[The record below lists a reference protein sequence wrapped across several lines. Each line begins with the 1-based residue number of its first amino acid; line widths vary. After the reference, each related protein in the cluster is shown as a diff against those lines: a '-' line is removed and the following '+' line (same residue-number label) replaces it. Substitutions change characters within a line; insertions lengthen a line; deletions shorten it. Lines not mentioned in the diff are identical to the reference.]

1 MFYYLFDYLH
11 QEFSFPGA
19 GVFQYISFRAAMALL
34 TSLIISLVY
43 GKRIINYLLKKQVG
57 ESIRDLGL
65 EGQSQKA
72 GTPTM
77 GGLIIISAI
86 LIPTLLFAKLNNV
99 YVILMVVSTIWLG
112 VIGFIDDYIKVF
124 KHNKQGLAGKFKIL
138 GQIGLGIIVGTTMYF
153 NDSVVIKEKL
163 PVEQNL
169 VNTHNVFKVE
179 SYSVTPELFSKESVK
194 STKTTLPF
202 FKNHEF
208 DYSSLLSFLGKGYKK
223 WAFLIFIPIVIFI
236 ITAVSNG
243 ANITDGLD
251 GLATGIGVIGSFII
265 FGVSLFWDV
274 AQSGTSVIALALAGA
289 LFGFLIW
296 NWHPAKIFLGEA
308 GSTFIGFS
316 LGVLALI
323 SGGKIAT
330 ALLIMGIP
338 ILDVVWVIMRRTIME
353 RKSMAQADR
362 KHLHH
367 RLLDIGFSHPRAVIF
382 LYFVTG
388 IFGLSSIFQGTQGK
402 IKTLL
407 FMIFFMLIL
416 AYYLV
421 WKYKKSTNERTNSE
435 KL

>member
-1 MFYYLFDYLH
+1 MFSFFLFYVLPFLVSLILAFLLTALIRWWAIKRDIVDRPAPRKVHSKPIPLLGGLAVYLAFVLTLLIFWSRLLDGIIQPKYIVGIILGGLLLMIGGYLDDRYQLSPKKQILFPIAACIVVIVSGVGIKFITNPLGGYLH
-11 QEFSFPGA
+11 FDTWQ
-19 GVFQYISFRAAMALL
+19 I
-34 TSLIISLVY
+34 
-43 GKRIINYLLKKQVG
+43 
-57 ESIRDLGL
+57 
-65 EGQSQKA
+65 
-72 GTPTM
+72 
-77 GGLIIISAI
+77 
-86 LIPTLLFAKLNNV
+86 LLFWWQGMPYYFTVWADLFTLVWLVGMV
-99 YVILMVVSTIWLG
+99 YVT
-112 VIGFIDDYIKVF
+112 
-124 KHNKQGLAGKFKIL
+124 
-138 GQIGLGIIVGTTMYF
+138 
-153 NDSVVIKEKL
+153 KL
-163 PVEQNL
+163 L
-169 VNTHNVFKVE
+169 
-179 SYSVTPELFSKESVK
+179 
-194 STKTTLPF
+194 
-202 FKNHEF
+202 
-208 DYSSLLSFLGKGYKK
+208 
-223 WAFLIFIPIVIFI
+223 
-236 ITAVSNG
+236 
-243 ANITDGLD
+243 DGLD